1 MGSRTTVEHL
11 NSGEILSQ
19 ATATETT
26 VYLCGLTGGDNSK
39 DVAGQTRDV
48 LAKIDACLAH
58 FGTDKS
64 KLLSATIYLDDLRRK
79 PTMNGVWTQWL
90 GDLKRPARA
99 CVGAQLELGVQVE
112 IMVTAAR

>member
-1 MGSRTTVEHL
+1 MTIEHL
-11 NSGEILSQ
+11 NSGDILSQ
-19 ATATETT
+19 GTATDIT
-26 VYLCGLTGGDNSK
+26 VHLCGLTGGDTSK

-64 KLLSATIYLDDLRRK
+64 KLLSAVIYLDDLRRK
-79 PTMNGVWTQWL
+79 PAMNEVWKEWL
-90 GDLKRPARA
+90 GDLNRPARA
-99 CVGAQLELGVQVE
+99 CIGVQLEMGTQVE

>member
-1 MGSRTTVEHL
+1 MTIEHL

-19 ATATETT
+19 GTATDTT
-26 VYLCGLTGGDNSK
+26 VYLCGLTGGDTSK

-64 KLLSATIYLDDLRRK
+64 KLLSAVIYLDDLRRK
-79 PTMNGVWTQWL
+79 PAMNEVWKEWL
-90 GDLKRPARA
+90 GDLNRPARA
-99 CVGAQLELGVQVE
+99 CVGAQLEMGTQVE
-112 IMVTAAR
+112 IMVTAAK